1 MSLSS
6 ERPAFPQKW
15 NALARSAMADQV
27 AASPRNTEKVSGT
40 PKSVIIGR
48 LVEETQTLRANRS
61 AKESR

>member
-1 MSLSS
+1 MRLSW

-15 NALARSAMADQV
+15 NALARSAMAGQV

-48 LVEETQTLRANRS
+48 LAEEI
-61 AKESR
+61 